1 MDFIDEASMPIA
13 LLVRCT
19 DLKGTRDYYR
29 DVLGFSVSDS
39 AQSTLTARLH
49 DCTLV
54 FTQEDLWQQ
63 PVACSGTFYLI
74 IDDVEGYF
82 AQVKQRAD
90 IAWPLQ
96 DMSHGS
102 REFGVRDCNGY
113 HLAFSQH
120 RAEGQA
126 R

>member
-1 MDFIDEASMPIA
+1 MPIA
-13 LLVRCT
+13 LLLRCP
-19 DLKGTRDYYR
+19 DLERTRAFYR
-29 DVLGFSVSDS
+29 DVLGFNVSDS
-39 AQSTLTARLH
+39 AQSTLTARLL

-74 IDDVEGYF
+74 IEDVEGYF
-82 AQVKQRAD
+82 AQVKGQAD

-96 DMSHGS
+96 DMAHGS
-102 REFGVRDCNGY
+102 REFAVRDCNGY
-113 HLAFSQH
+113 HLAFSQQ
-120 RAEGQA
+120 QA